1 MKRKTNEWSF
11 EFQSSTIGV
20 YVTNRT
26 ATWLSSLPTGV
37 DMVHSDDPLSMEAQS
52 LASLRPTDK
61 QLGLASIFWVTDAAA
76 MLLTYAQ
83 KIGPVAIQQL
93 IAYTVF
99 VVIASSMITLWTK
112 RWNEAFYWSALYAL
126 LGFLAIAGS
135 SMVNPNVAYG
145 WGVVGAACG
154 AIASASFPRNLFLS
168 AVVSGCI
175 GLAGMWSVIFF
186 LGEKATWLVVLDVI
200 GAMLVGVGLKPLT
213 EIIRWAEHRSGKHR
227 IVLASWLAMSVIV
240 GNLLV
245 PILAGVQR

>member
-1 MKRKTNEWSF
+1 MADLNDT
-11 EFQSSTIGV
+11 
-20 YVTNRT
+20 
-26 ATWLSSLPTGV
+26 LSV
-37 DMVHSDDPLSMEAQS
+37 
-52 LASLRPTDK
+52 RPTDK
-61 QLGLASIFWVTDAAA
+61 QLGLASFFWVTAASA

-93 IAYTVF
+93 IVYTVF
-99 VVIASSMITLWTK
+99 VIFASSVATLWTK

-135 SMVNPNVAYG
+135 SMVNPNVAFG

-154 AIASASFPRNLFLS
+154 AFASSRVPRNLWLS
-168 AVVSGCI
+168 VPVSGFI
-175 GLAGMWSVIFF
+175 GLAGMWSVILI
-186 LGEKATWLVVLDVI
+186 LGEQANWLVLLDVFAAMLI
-200 GAMLVGVGLKPLT
+200 GAGLKPLT
-213 EIIRWAEHRSGKHR
+213 EILRWAENRSSKHR

>member
-1 MKRKTNEWSF
+1 M
-11 EFQSSTIGV
+11 GV
-20 YVTNRT
+20 YVTSRT
-26 ATWLSSLPTGV
+26 ATWLSSLPSGV
-37 DMVHSDDPLSMEAQS
+37 EMVDSDDSLSIEAQS
-52 LASLRPTDK
+52 LETRSFRPTDK
-61 QLGLASIFWVTDAAA
+61 QLGLASIFWVTAASA

-99 VVIASSMITLWTK
+99 VVIASSMVMLWTK

-154 AIASASFPRNLFLS
+154 AYASASFPRNLWIS
-168 AVVSGCI
+168 TVVSGGI

-186 LGEKATWLVVLDVI
+186 LGENATWLVALDVI

-213 EIIRWAEHRSGKHR
+213 EILRWAEQRSGKHR
-227 IVLASWLAMSVIV
+227 IVLASWLAMNVIV